1 MNRTRTVTWSDPQ
14 AIAQA
19 SRTMSGVDFLRAMMR
34 GEVAGPPIAL
44 LLGME
49 IDEVDEG
56 RVVFSIEPKEFQYNP
71 AGVVHGGLAATLCD
85 SAMTCAVYASLP
97 AGVATTTVELKV
109 NFVRPIVEATG
120 KLRCEGTV
128 IHAGG
133 RIATAESRV
142 TDAAGALY
150 AHATTT
156 CLIMRPDKGREGERR

>member
-1 MNRTRTVTWSDPQ
+1 LNRTRTVTWSDPQ

-19 SRTMSGVDFLRAMMR
+19 SRTMSGVDFLRAIMR

-44 LLGME
+44 LLGLA
-49 IDEVDEG
+49 IDKVDEG
-56 RVVFSIEPKEFQYNP
+56 RVVFSVEPKEYLYNP
-71 AGVVHGGLAATLCD
+71 AATVHG
-85 SAMTCAVYASLP
+85 
-97 AGVATTTVELKV
+97 GVATTTVELKV

-156 CLIMRPDKGREGERR
+156 CLIMRPDKGREG

>member
-14 AIAQA
+14 AIAQT
-19 SRTMSGVDFLRAMMR
+19 SRTMSGVDFLRAVVR
-34 GEVAGPPIAL
+34 GEVDGPPIAL

-56 RVVFSIEPKEFQYNP
+56 RVVFSIEPKEYHYNP
-71 AGVVHGGLAATLCD
+71 SATVHGGLVATLCD

-109 NFVRPIVEATG
+109 NFVRPVVEATG
-120 KLRCEGTV
+120 KLRCEGKVT
-128 IHAGG
+128 HAGG
-133 RIATAESRV
+133 RIATAESRL

-156 CLIMRPDKGREGERR
+156 CLIMRPDKGREG

>member
-1 MNRTRTVTWSDPQ
+1 LNRTRTVTWSDPQ
-14 AIAQA
+14 VIAQT
-19 SRTMSGVDFLRAMMR
+19 SRTMSGVDFLRAIMR

-44 LLGME
+44 LLGMA

-56 RVVFSIEPKEFQYNP
+56 RVVFSVEPKEYLYNP
-71 AGVVHGGLAATLCD
+71 AATVHGGLVATLCD

-156 CLIMRPDKGREGERR
+156 CLIMRPDKGREG

>member
-14 AIAQA
+14 VSAQT
-19 SRTMSGVDFLRAMMR
+19 SRTMSGIDFLRAMVR
-34 GEVAGPPIAL
+34 GEVDGPPIAL

-56 RVVFSIEPKEFQYNP
+56 RVVFSIEPQEYHYNP
-71 AGVVHGGLAATLCD
+71 SATVHGGLVATLCD

-97 AGVATTTVELKV
+97 TGVATTTVELKV
-109 NFVRPIVEATG
+109 NFVRPVVEATG
-120 KLRCEGTV
+120 KLRCEGKV

-156 CLIMRPDKGREGERR
+156 CLIMRPDKGREG